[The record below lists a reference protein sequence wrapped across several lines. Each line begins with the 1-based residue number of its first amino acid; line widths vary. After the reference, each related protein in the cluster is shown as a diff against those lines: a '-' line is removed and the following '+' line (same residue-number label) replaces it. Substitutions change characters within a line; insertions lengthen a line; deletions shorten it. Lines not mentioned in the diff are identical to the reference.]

1 MVFMVYIQKSFI
13 TQAVRWFYAQ
23 NKLYGFYGVYG
34 FYFLKMTMLI
44 KRN

>member
-1 MVFMVYIQKSFI
+1 MIFMVYIKKSFI
-13 TQAVRWFYAQ
+13 TQAVRLFYDQ

-34 FYFLKMTMLI
+34 FYFLKMTILI